1 MKRYSQIQKIIS
13 IFMISILSIQ
23 LSGCYSYKI
32 ISRSD
37 LPLVNSNKYT
47 YIIHS
52 QNSKFRLE
60 HTIISDGVLSGKID
74 TTNNTRHPGGK
85 IHVWLLSDSVMKIN
99 AENTLSTPLSNIA
112 HVEKADVDVIGTIS
126 LTLGIVMVV
135 AVWIFL
141 SSWNPGW

>member
-1 MKRYSQIQKIIS
+1 MKEYSQLQKIIS
-13 IFMISILSIQ
+13 IFMITILSIQ

-74 TTNNTRHPGGK
+74 TANNTRHPGGK
-85 IHVWLLSDSVMKIN
+85 IHVWLSSDSVMKIN
-99 AENTLSTPLSNIA
+99 AENTLSTPLYGIA
-112 HVEKADVDVIGTIS
+112 HVEKADFNTLGTI
-126 LTLGIVMVV
+126 GIIMAIVV
-135 AVWIFL
+135 ILVFSNL
-141 SSWNPGW
+141 PRV